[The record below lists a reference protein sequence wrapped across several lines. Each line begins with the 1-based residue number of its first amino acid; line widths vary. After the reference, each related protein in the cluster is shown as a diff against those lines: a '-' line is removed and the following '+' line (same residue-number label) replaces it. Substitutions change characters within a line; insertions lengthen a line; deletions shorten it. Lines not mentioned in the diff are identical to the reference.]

1 MTARP
6 DDFHPIEAALLTS
19 LAAIDA
25 GEIAATDVHDID
37 PMTAATW
44 LEAQITSRVL
54 DHTARWLRA
63 ERGLG
68 YYTIGSAGHE
78 SNAIVATALRID
90 DPALLHYRSG
100 AFYVARSLMAAAAGH
115 DTGDAVVEVLRGMLA
130 RSTDGIAGGRHKVFG
145 NHALSIIPQTSTI
158 ASHLPRAVGLALSGS
173 VAPNAP
179 TEWPGDMVVV
189 CSFGDGSL
197 NHSTAQ
203 GALNWAGHAAHR
215 GERVPILF
223 VCEDNGLGLSVPT
236 PVDWVHSS
244 LGGRHGLTVATADGA
259 DPVATWRTATRLVDE
274 IRHTGRPG
282 VLHLSTVRFLGHAGT
297 DVESAYRSV
306 AEINADL
313 ARDPIIGAARVAA
326 ACDVCSPA
334 DTADWYVDL
343 RDTIRLRVA
352 AVSEEPELLTVDE
365 VTAPL
370 AALRVPHPRPL
381 PSPGAVALAD
391 PAERLTMAQSINRCL
406 DELIAGS
413 DDVVVF
419 GEDVGRKGGAYGVTR
434 GLQKRFGVQRVF
446 DMLLDEQS
454 ILGMA
459 LGSALNGRLPIP
471 EIQYLAYLHNAEDQL
486 RGEAATLG
494 FFSRGQYRNPMVVR
508 IAGYGYQKGFGGH
521 FHNDNS
527 IAVLRDI
534 PGLVIAS
541 PAHPADAAPMLRSCV
556 AHARATG
563 AVCVYLEPIAR
574 YHDPDLH
581 ELGDGA
587 WSSSEVSTTAE
598 LGRAHNHRPPG
609 SAPCD
614 LTILTWANGTYLSL
628 RGTAAPRGRARDPL
642 PRDRSPMDRS
652 PARRRHGRCDRGDG
666 PGARG
671 RRDAT
676 FGGRRR
682 GNHRRARR
690 TRRRS
695 PHHTRGC
702 GGFVRP
708 ARRCREPRPRQRRRR
723 RRGGDPTGRIEH
735 ARKRQEPR
743 GLTRGS
749 SGRNDFI
756 QADLKALTGQE
767 IVKKSFPRSRR
778 PAAAPTQRARR
789 RPRSRQ
795 SCRRRPPTRR
805 GSAPTPGHR
814 FRAG

>member
-1 MTARP
+1 MTPRP
-6 DDFHPIEAALLTS
+6 DGLHAVESALLTS
-19 LAAIDA
+19 LAAISDRDI
-25 GEIAATDVHDID
+25 EATDVHDID
-37 PMTAATW
+37 PMVAATW
-44 LEAQITSRVL
+44 LEAEITSRVL
-54 DHTARWLRA
+54 DHAARWLRA

-78 SNAIVATALRID
+78 SNAIVATALRVD

-100 AFYVARSLMAAAAGH
+100 GFYVARSLMAAAAGH
-115 DTGDAVVEVLRGMLA
+115 DPVVEVLRSMLA

-158 ASHLPRAVGLALSGS
+158 ASHLPRAVGLALSGG
-173 VAPNAP
+173 VAPCAP
-179 TEWPGDMVVV
+179 TSWPADMVVV

-203 GALNWAGHAAHR
+203 GALNWAGHAAHQ

-223 VCEDNGLGLSVPT
+223 VCEDNGLGLSVPS
-236 PVDWVHSS
+236 PDGWVRGS
-244 LGGRHGLTVATADGA
+244 LAGRHGLTVAAADGA
-259 DPVATWRTATRLVDE
+259 DPVATWRTTVGLVDE
-274 IRHTGRPG
+274 IRRSGRPG

-306 AEINADL
+306 AEVNADL

-343 RDTIRLRVA
+343 SDTIRLRVA
-352 AVSEEPELLTVDE
+352 AVLEEPELLTVDE
-365 VTAPL
+365 VTSPL
-370 AALRVPHPRPL
+370 AALHSPTKRSL
-381 PSPGAVALAD
+381 PSPGAATATD
-391 PAERLTMAQSINRCL
+391 PVERLTMAQSINRCL
-406 DELIAGS
+406 GELLADS

-434 GLQKRFGVQRVF
+434 SLQRRFGDRRVF

-459 LGSALNGRLPIP
+459 LGSGLNGRLPIP

-494 FFSRGQYRNPMVVR
+494 FFSNGQYRNPMVVR

-541 PAHPADAAPMLRSCV
+541 PAHPADAAPLLRSCV

-581 ELGDGA
+581 ELGDGGWA
-587 WSSSEVSTTAE
+587 SAEVTATAE
-598 LGRAHNHRPPG
+598 LGRAHRYRPSG
-609 SAPCD
+609 DAPCD
-614 LTILTWANGTYLSL
+614 LAILTWANGTYLSL
-628 RGTAAPRGRARDPL
+628 RAQQRLETELGIRCLVVDLRWIAPMPIDDMVDAAEATGRVLIVDETRRSGGVGEGIIAALVERGVGATINRIAAADSFVPLGAAAKLVLVSEDDIVTAASRAMR
-642 PRDRSPMDRS
+642 
-652 PARRRHGRCDRGDG
+652 
-666 PGARG
+666 
-671 RRDAT
+671 
-676 FGGRRR
+676 
-682 GNHRRARR
+682 
-690 TRRRS
+690 
-695 PHHTRGC
+695 
-702 GGFVRP
+702 
-708 ARRCREPRPRQRRRR
+708 
-723 RRGGDPTGRIEH
+723 
-735 ARKRQEPR
+735 
-743 GLTRGS
+743 
-749 SGRNDFI
+749 
-756 QADLKALTGQE
+756 
-767 IVKKSFPRSRR
+767 
-778 PAAAPTQRARR
+778 
-789 RPRSRQ
+789 
-795 SCRRRPPTRR
+795 
-805 GSAPTPGHR
+805 
-814 FRAG
+814 